1 MLTNLER
8 YENNL
13 KHHLN
18 SFKHKSKNHG
28 KNNTKASGSFF
39 CKVENMEGD
48 SNSNVITRYVRKMQD
63 HKIDSDTTILFKS
76 FFHLS
81 NRCFF

>member
-13 KHHLN
+13 KHHLK
-18 SFKHKSKNHG
+18 SFRSSIRAKITERITQKQAG
-28 KNNTKASGSFF
+28 PFF

-48 SNSNVITRYVRKMQD
+48 SNSN
-63 HKIDSDTTILFKS
+63 
-76 FFHLS
+76 
-81 NRCFF
+81 